1 MTSTVTEAQMIALN
15 LSRTHVIAL
24 IACASLACMLVTP
37 GMVEAQSYT
46 SILVLDP
53 VPSSASVGDT
63 ITFSGQIT
71 TTSGHVV
78 TGATI
83 QIKDDVSFGRDRTII
98 TVYTDNNG
106 EFYASWMAQERSGAY
121 DFYAVYEGTS
131 NISGARSQTH
141 SMTVSSYG
149 TSNDYGSTRASSITL
164 YGIPSSVYAGTQVSF
179 SGQLTSNGQ
188 PLGGKFVMIYDDDPG
203 PDDVLGYGWTNHN
216 GYFSIPW
223 IAEQGLVE
231 VELEI
236 YAVFNGDGDYERD
249 RSANQEMSVVLHSG
263 SITLDPLPP
272 SAKVGQLITFS
283 GTLSLDHGS
292 PLGAVVYIKDEDFGS
307 RDELLATGYVDGNG
321 HFSASWIADY
331 TDVNPT
337 VDVFAVFE
345 GNDEFRRLTTCGSP
359 CASGTTQI
367 RISGV
372 VTPPT
377 PPNPGSGEYI
387 ETYYSL
393 DFDRSPRVAIMP
405 DPDSYNN
412 VKSHIIPAQ
421 EGVMMWIAD
430 LEREYGGNWDVTFEV
445 VNPGER
451 FDSRPDVIMNLV
463 TAERKEKCQ
472 RDSYSI
478 TYGWAS
484 IYSDWNPYTAPK
496 FSSPPKPI
504 NTTVCSTSGNERHPN
519 AQVSAT
525 AAHEFIHAVGLG
537 HTFNKPRDMM
547 CSVEDDVPTCGS
559 HSGSKSNTP
568 SSLNLAGVAQLYG
581 TDGFSN
587 PNNNVAYRD
596 RFYPDGS
603 NPSPEPS
610 TVPPPAPSS
619 SSCERTDFTYD
630 WAINE
635 FELESGWFQWYTI
648 CGSPISYSF
657 STSSSYD
664 GFSIYV
670 LPPDTDVSDFVNN
683 REGRYYVCEEPDSQ
697 WHRKSNTCNILPGS
711 NIVLHNTM
719 DDSIYISGWIR
730 TPT

>member
-1 MTSTVTEAQMIALN
+1 MDDRTKSI
-15 LSRTHVIAL
+15 THVIAL
-24 IACASLACMLVTP
+24 IACASLVCMQVTP

-106 EFYASWMAQERSGAY
+106 EFYASWTAQERSGAY

-164 YGIPSSVYAGTQVSF
+164 YGIPSSVYAGTQVTF

-203 PDDVLGYGWTNHN
+203 PDDMLGYGWTNHN

-223 IAEQGLVE
+223 TAEQGLVE

-236 YAVFNGDGDYERD
+236 YAVFDGDGDYERD

-263 SITLDPLPP
+263 SITLDPLPS

-321 HFSASWIADY
+321 RFSASWVADY
-331 TDVNPT
+331 TDVGPT

-345 GNDEFRRLTTCGSP
+345 GNDEFSRLTTCGSP
-359 CASGTTQI
+359 CASGTIQI

-377 PPNPGSGEYI
+377 PPNPGSGEYM
-387 ETYYSL
+387 EMWYSI
-393 DFDRSPRVAIMP
+393 DFDRSPRVAIVP
-405 DPDSYNN
+405 DPDSYDK

-421 EGVMMWIAD
+421 EGVMMWTAY

-463 TAERKEKCQ
+463 TTERHAGCL
-472 RDSYSI
+472 DY
-478 TYGWAS
+478 YGVALIS
-484 IYSDWNPYTAPK
+484 PNP
-496 FSSPPKPI
+496 SKPVQ
-504 NTTVCSTSGNERHPN
+504 TTVCSEDEGKKRPN
-519 AQVSAT
+519 QDVTRT
-525 AAHEFIHAVGLG
+525 AGHEFIHAMGLG

-547 CSVEDDVPTCGS
+547 CSVDDNGPTCGPY
-559 HSGSKSNTP
+559 SGSKSNTP
-568 SSLNLAGVAQLYG
+568 SSLNLAGVVQLYG

-587 PNNNVAYRD
+587 PNNNVAFND
-596 RFYPDGS
+596 RFYDGS

-610 TVPPPAPSS
+610 TVPPPVPSS

-635 FELESGWFQWYTI
+635 LELESGWFKWYTI
-648 CGSPISYSF
+648 CGSQISYSF

-683 REGRYYVCEEPDSQ
+683 REGDYYVCEEPDSQ
-697 WHRKSNTCNILPGS
+697 WHKKSNTCNILPGS
-711 NIVLHNTM
+711 NIVLDNTM